1 MQGDTLR
8 QEYSSMSN
16 EELVILQSDQGALTD
31 EAQLLLAEEIRH
43 RDLSEKRSAI
53 SPDEG
58 GSHSSLAKSHFASS
72 LLTTA
77 LYALLVSF
85 VLRVS
90 GVPLEINIPGTLIV
104 FLIWYFVSIK
114 RKNRK

>member
-1 MQGDTLR
+1 
-8 QEYSSMSN
+8 MSN

-43 RDLSEKRSAI
+43 RDLSEKR
-53 SPDEG
+53 
-58 GSHSSLAKSHFASS
+58 SHSSLAKSHFASS